1 MKARQI
7 PEMRAVVSLQAAS
20 EMSDEQVVQRVL
32 AGETP
37 LFEILMRRYNQR
49 LYRVARSILHDDSE
63 AEDVMQE
70 AYVRAYEHLDQFAGR
85 AKFSTWL
92 TRIAVHEALARSYRR
107 NRFVDL
113 AAGNAESFEAGDAM
127 SKIASN
133 TPTPEQQVSGNEL
146 RDLLEKAITN
156 LPESYRSV
164 LMLREMEEMSTA
176 ETAECLQISEENV
189 KVRLHRAR
197 ALLRRDLYARTSRSL
212 AESFQFQAVRCDRV
226 VRNVFERIA
235 QLRREEIHLVC

>member
-1 MKARQI
+1 MAEAGTLAHT
-7 PEMRAVVSLQAAS
+7 PTNGELADEEVVR
-20 EMSDEQVVQRVL
+20 RVL

-49 LYRVARSILHDDSE
+49 LYRVARGILRDDSE

-70 AYVRAYEHLDQFAGR
+70 TYVRAYQHLKQFAGR

-107 NRFVDL
+107 NRFADL
-113 AAGNAESFEAGDAM
+113 PAQGERDSSPLGDPM
-127 SKIASN
+127 NNIPTNTAS
-133 TPTPEQQVSGNEL
+133 PEEQVSGSEL
-146 RDLLEKAITN
+146 RALLEQAILK

-164 LMLREMEEMSTA
+164 LMLRDLEELSTA
-176 ETAECLQISEENV
+176 DAAECLQISEENV

-197 ALLRRDLYARTSRSL
+197 TLLRKELYARTGRGL
-212 AESFQFQAVRCDRV
+212 TESFQFQAVRCDRV
-226 VRNVFERIA
+226 VRNVFDCIA
-235 QLRREEIHLVC
+235 ELVRKEISLVC

>member
-1 MKARQI
+1 MPESLTAPTQAR
-7 PEMRAVVSLQAAS
+7 EEL
-20 EMSDEQVVQRVL
+20 SDEQVLERVL

-49 LYRVARSILHDDSE
+49 LYRVARAILRDDSE

-70 AYVRAYEHLDQFAGR
+70 AYVRAYQHLNQFAGR

-107 NRFVDL
+107 KRFADL
-113 AAGNAESFEAGDAM
+113 ASQDRATGDLETADPM
-127 SKIASN
+127 SNIPSKN
-133 TPTPEQQVSGNEL
+133 PNPEQEVASSEL
-146 RDLLEKAITN
+146 RALLEKSILN

-164 LMLREMEEMSTA
+164 LMLRDMEEMSTA

-197 ALLRRDLYARTSRSL
+197 ALLRRELYAQTGRSL
-212 AESFQFQAVRCDRV
+212 TESFQFHAVRCDRV
-226 VRNVFERIA
+226 VRNVFDRIA
-235 QLRREEIHLVC
+235 QLTRSEIHLVC